1 MKELQKNLKK
11 HRRNILPQ
19 VWGITAFPLEKDISC
34 YWQLKSIEYLCR
46 A

>member
-1 MKELQKNLKK
+1 MKKLQKNLKK

-34 YWQLKSIEYLCR
+34 SVQLNSIEYN
-46 A
+46 

>member
-1 MKELQKNLKK
+1 MKELQENLKK

-19 VWGITAFPLEKDISC
+19 VWGIIAFPLEKDISRSG
-34 YWQLKSIEYLCR
+34 QLKPVEDLRR